1 MPGTGGAS
9 HRPRPGRRRLR
20 RTAAAAARPPPGP
33 DGGSLARR
41 PRRGPT
47 RARTHWAGPDIVVSV
62 LEDAFTP
69 VERTLADLREHE
81 RLRDTR
87 TYLQYAGVRD
97 VCEPVERLGGRR
109 VRSFHSSVDTLV
121 DGMAIA
127 TFVLHPEGAPAL
139 SRADLAV

>member
-1 MPGTGGAS
+1 M
-9 HRPRPGRRRLR
+9 
-20 RTAAAAARPPPGP
+20 
-33 DGGSLARR
+33 
-41 PRRGPT
+41 
-47 RARTHWAGPDIVVSV
+47 
-62 LEDAFTP
+62 
-69 VERTLADLREHE
+69 ERTLAELGEHE